1 VAFLGEFGT
10 GSLGNDAS
18 PLAAVAELRAHDP
31 DVEARFHRDGNLNSV
46 TSPCG
51 LVDRSRIPSDVAH
64 GDERTR

>member
-31 DVEARFHRDGNLNSV
+31 DVEARFHRDGISEL
-46 TSPCG
+46 
-51 LVDRSRIPSDVAH
+51 RYVALWT
-64 GDERTR
+64 G